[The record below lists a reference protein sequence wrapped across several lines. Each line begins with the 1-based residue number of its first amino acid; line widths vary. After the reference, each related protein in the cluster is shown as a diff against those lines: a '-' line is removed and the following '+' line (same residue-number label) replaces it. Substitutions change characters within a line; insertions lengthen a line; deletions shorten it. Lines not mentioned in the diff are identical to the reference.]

1 MAADSAGSVSMS
13 LKLDKGDFKS
23 QLKSIVG
30 EAVAEVKKEVSS
42 QTSSMTKSVVS
53 AQKSITSTTKAA
65 TNQITSEVGALSS
78 LTKVA
83 KGLLGALGIAVSI
96 AGILSFGKACVDLGS
111 DLQEVQNVVQVTFG
125 EMEDSVNEFARSAI
139 KNYGISETAAKNY
152 MGTLGAMSQA
162 FGFSQAEAYEQA
174 EALTALA
181 GDMASFYNKSTDETY
196 NALRAVYSG
205 ETEVLKQYGVVMT
218 ETALNEFA
226 LARGMGKTISQMS
239 EQEKVSL
246 RLAFVQDRLSASV
259 GDFQRTQDGWANQT
273 RVLSLQWESFKA
285 TIGQGLINV
294 LTPIV
299 QWLNAIMEAAQG
311 AAQAFADFTATI
323 MGVTPDLGGVADA
336 TAAAAQSAQ
345 DINNGITAAGGSAKK
360 AVKQLAGFDKLN
372 ILSKQSSGG
381 GGGGKGSSVSSAG
394 IKEASKEDSKL
405 NTYLSETQKKLADIA
420 RTLTGSFRQGFEEG
434 FGGFDFGPTLQNIQ
448 GIRDSVVGI
457 MTNPSVQSAG
467 MRFMMNLA
475 EGMGKTTGSLTR
487 IGGVAAQTVTGG
499 IERFLTSHDS
509 EIKNYI
515 IDMFDIGG
523 DIAQIQGDLSVSVAN
538 IFEGVFGTPVAE
550 SLVASLINIPYQI
563 FTTTTEIG
571 AKLARDILAGF
582 YTIINENEGGLA
594 SVLSGLVSFAASV
607 FGTIS
612 TAVTDMGN
620 TVQSVYDTYIS
631 PFISGMSSALSE
643 LLGVIIEFWQ
653 GNVQP
658 ILDMIA
664 EKAQSLWD
672 EHFKSLFDN
681 LMNFIGKLLRLI
693 QALWVNV
700 LQPLITWVIQNILP
714 VIMPIIK
721 TIIAVV
727 MDVAGIIGSVISGF
741 FAQLGSL
748 CDFLTGVFTGDWDL
762 AWQAVKDSFSG
773 SWETIHGILD
783 GIEDVFEDVFGGVV
797 EVVIGALNLGIASVE
812 SFVNNV
818 INTINTLLSGIN
830 SVAQATGADAV
841 IGTLSTINPVSL
853 PRLAG
858 GGFVEANTPQ
868 LAVIGDNRHQGE
880 FVAPEDKLQAAVTS
894 AMMAMM
900 PQMAMAMANA
910 VSRANIGAGG
920 DITVHSVCE
929 LDSETLYDKLETV
942 KRRRE
947 KRSGGN

>member
-1 MAADSAGSVSMS
+1 MAAGEVGSVSML
-13 LKLDKGDFKS
+13 LKLEADKFRKD
-23 QLKSIVG
+23 L
-30 EAVAEVKKEVSS
+30 
-42 QTSSMTKSVVS
+42 
-53 AQKSITSTTKAA
+53 KAA
-65 TNQITSEVGALSS
+65 TNETAAEVKSAAKSASGAVNGVSSSVKSLTGVVKGLASAFGIALS
-78 LTKVA
+78 VA
-83 KGLLGALGIAVSI
+83 ALV
-96 AGILSFGKACVDLGS
+96 SFGKACVDLGS
-111 DLQEVQNVVQVTFG
+111 DLAEVQNVVQVTFG
-125 EMEDSVNEFARSAI
+125 EMSSQVDEFARSAI

-152 MGTLGAMSQA
+152 MGTLGSMAQA
-162 FGFSQAEAYEQA
+162 FGFSQAEAYSQA

-181 GDMASFYNKSTDETY
+181 GDMASFYNKTTDETY

-218 ETALNEFA
+218 DTALNEFA
-226 LARGMGKTISQMS
+226 LARGMGKTVNQMS

-246 RLAFVQDRLSASV
+246 RLAFVQDKLAMAS
-259 GDFQRTQDGWANQT
+259 GDFARTQDSWANQT
-273 RVLSLQWESFKA
+273 RVLSLQWDSFKA

-294 LTPIV
+294 LTPVV

-323 MGVTPDLGGVADA
+323 MGISPDLGGVTDA

-345 DINNGITAAGGSAKK
+345 DINDGISSAGGAAKK

-381 GGGGKGSSVSSAG
+381 GGGKSSSIASG
-394 IKEASKEDSKL
+394 PIKEAAKEDQNL
-405 NTYLSETQKKLADIA
+405 NKYLSETQKRIAEIA
-420 RTLTGSFRQGFEEG
+420 REVSGSFRQGFEEG
-434 FGGFDFGPTLQNIQ
+434 FGGFDYGPTLENLRN
-448 GIRDSVVGI
+448 IRDQIVDIAQDPNVR
-457 MTNPSVQSAG
+457 SAG
-467 MRFMMNLA
+467 ERFMLNLA
-475 EGMGKTTGSLTR
+475 EGMGKVTGSVAR
-487 IGGVAAQTVTGG
+487 IGGVTAQTLTGG
-499 IERFLTSHDS
+499 VERFLQSHDS
-509 EIKNYI
+509 QIRNYI
-515 IDMFDIGG
+515 IDMFDIEG
-523 DIAQIQGDLSVSVAN
+523 DIAQITGDLSVSAAN
-538 IFEGVFGTPVAE
+538 IFEGAFGTPVAE
-550 SLVASLINIPYQI
+550 SLVSDRINIPAQI
-563 FTTTTEIG
+563 KMTTTQIG
-571 AKLARDILAGF
+571 AQLARDIL
-582 YTIINENEGGLA
+582 EGGLT

-607 FGTIS
+607 VGTIS

-620 TVQSVYDTYIS
+620 TVQSVYDIYIS

-910 VSRANIGAGG
+910 VSRANNGAGG
-920 DITVHSVCE
+920 DITIHNHID
-929 LDSETLYDKLETV
+929 LDGDAIYDNQEKV
-942 KRRRE
+942 RRRRE